1 MLDDK
6 KKGSY
11 IPAMNKLDR
20 KTRAQILHLLCEGQS
35 IRAVT
40 RLTGCSKNTVAKLL
54 VEAGHACA
62 AYQDKALRNL
72 PCKRVQMDEI
82 WSFVYAKAGKLP
94 DAKAAP
100 ATAGDVWTW
109 TAICADTKLIVSWL
123 LGARD
128 LDSAMAFTHD
138 LESRLANRVQ
148 LTSDGHAP
156 YLQAVDAAFL
166 GEVDYAVLHKIYGPD
181 PQAEKRYS
189 PAVCIGA
196 EKRIIEGSP
205 DKAHISTSY

>member
-1 MLDDK
+1 MF
-6 KKGSY
+6 
-11 IPAMNKLDR
+11 MNKLDR
-20 KTRAQILHLLCEGQS
+20 DTRAQILHLLCEGQS

-72 PCKRVQMDEI
+72 PCTRVQMDEI
-82 WSFVYAKAGKLP
+82 WSFVYAKNDNVK

-109 TAICADTKLIVSWL
+109 TALCADTKLIVSWL

-128 LDSAMAFTHD
+128 MDAALAFTHD
-138 LESRLANRVQ
+138 LESRLAIA
-148 LTSDGHAP
+148 S
-156 YLQAVDAAFL
+156 
-166 GEVDYAVLHKIYGPD
+166 
-181 PQAEKRYS
+181 S
-189 PAVCIGA
+189 
-196 EKRIIEGSP
+196 
-205 DKAHISTSY
+205 